1 MLRRT
6 SLGLI
11 VSLSVIG
18 LLAGGIVT
26 AALAQ
31 EASPTPESTPTIA
44 GPPGYQDF
52 INDLAAQLGL
62 PAEQVDAAVK
72 ATLKARVD
80 ERAERIKQQI
90 DAGNF
95 PGLFDGGH
103 RLGRHHPHA
112 KGRLPGVL
120 RVDGRDLVRDVAD
133 FLGMTP
139 SDLLSEW
146 RQGSSLAQIAEAHG
160 KSRDDLRAFLLS
172 RAEDRIDAL
181 LDATAPG
188 AAVTP
193 VATPAA

>member
-11 VSLSVIG
+11 VSLGVIG
-18 LLAGGIVT
+18 LLAGGMVT

-31 EASPTPESTPTIA
+31 EASPTPESTSTIA

-52 INDLAAQLGL
+52 ITDLAAQLGL
-62 PAEQVDAAVK
+62 PPEVDAAVK

-80 ERAERIKQQI
+80 QRAERIKQQI

-95 PGLFDGGH
+95 PGLFDGGP

-112 KGRLPGVL
+112 GGRLPGFL
-120 RVDGRDLVRDVAD
+120 RADGRDLIRDVAD

-139 SDLLSEW
+139 RDLLSEW

-160 KSRDDLRAFLLS
+160 KSRDDLRAF
-172 RAEDRIDAL
+172 
-181 LDATAPG
+181 
-188 AAVTP
+188 
-193 VATPAA
+193 